1 MAGDPRDA
9 QVYAAH
15 APDLMRLATYLVG
28 PADAPDVVS
37 AAVVRALAS
46 PRWRTIRNHGGYL
59 SRAVQNEA
67 RRMRT
72 ADARRGARE
81 RRVFHDETT
90 RTRPDGESDSDVIA
104 HVRALSNRQQLVIL
118 LTYWDDLPP
127 EVVGQ
132 RLGMS
137 EGSVKRHLARARA
150 RLRSDL
156 DGT

>member
-1 MAGDPRDA
+1 MAGDSRDA

-15 APDLMRLATYLVG
+15 APDLMRLATFLVG
-28 PADAPDVVS
+28 PSDAPDVVS

-46 PRWRTIRNHGGYL
+46 PRWRGVRNPAAYL

-67 RRMRT
+67 RRMRK
-72 ADARRGARE
+72 ANARRTDRE
-81 RRVFHDETT
+81 QRVFSAAVPSVPDDE
-90 RTRPDGESDSDVIA
+90 PDPNVLA
-104 HVRALSNRQQLVIL
+104 HVRALSDRQQLVVL
-118 LTYWDDLPP
+118 LTYWDDLPADA
-127 EVVGQ
+127 VAR

-150 RLRSDL
+150 RLRSEL